1 MTDFRTFIWPSQ
13 VGYII
18 VLVFLTLL
26 TVLVPRTA
34 FPLSATEVK
43 QVQAKAEECQKKLS
57 AAMEDGKN
65 VSDIV
70 SMMMQAKALADAGRL
85 PEADELLDGVLL
97 KFDRI
102 YGKKETLPSAIDN

>member
-1 MTDFRTFIWPSQ
+1 
-13 VGYII
+13 
-18 VLVFLTLL
+18 
-26 TVLVPRTA
+26 
-34 FPLSATEVK
+34 
-43 QVQAKAEECQKKLS
+43 
-57 AAMEDGKN
+57 MEDGKN